1 MVLSQRSQLY
11 YISGQVGIITEI
23 TDLSTDSYRGA
34 VKVEWVKTSSKPR
47 KDSKPSCYTYR
58 IGADGKVEVKLVQHQ
73 SKEAFVGSVIL
84 EHLTVVG
91 KIWTLSIRHFCK
103 L

>member
-1 MVLSQRSQLY
+1 MVLSHRPQLY

-34 VKVEWVKTSSKPR
+34 VKVEWEKTNSKPR

-91 KIWTLSIRHFCK
+91 KIWTLSIN
-103 L
+103 